1 MVTYRRHR
9 HFGGTLAGITAVVY
23 FGLVCLV
30 AMCNPAMPTAA
41 GSGEHT
47 HHDQDAAHSPLCA
60 WACQA
65 TSSGGLP
72 TAAPEAVSVLVIPAD
87 VHPPHDPFS
96 APVSALLHSRAPPV
110 LPLG

>member
-1 MVTYRRHR
+1 MKTSRISRIGSTV
-9 HFGGTLAGITAVVY
+9 AGITAVAY

-41 GSGEHT
+41 GSGEHA
-47 HHDQDAAHSPLCA
+47 HHDHDAVHSPLCA

-72 TAAPEAVSVLVIPAD
+72 TAAPVEVSGLVVPAD
-87 VHPPHDPFS
+87 VDSLHDLLS
-96 APVSALLHSRAPPV
+96 ALSSALLHSRAPPAY
-110 LPLG
+110 LLG